1 MKWIPIIIMLS
12 LSITLSAEIIT
23 DGHLGQTVVLK
34 GPDYRIEAQLGQQYG
49 NHLFHSFQEFNINSG
64 EQATF
69 LGSKHINTLIARV
82 TGGHPSYL
90 NGLLRSNIPE
100 IYFINPYG
108 LTFGA
113 EAQLDIPGSFHASTA
128 DSIYFQDGGEFNARQ
143 PTQSLLTTAPISA
156 FGFLTATPAALT
168 VAHAK
173 LKVPTTATLSLTGG
187 ELNIQHATLSAE
199 AGRLALASFAGASR
213 VKLNPFSTTAA
224 NGPLTVEQTEIRA
237 VSGGQIYIH
246 AGQLKFRQSH
256 LTNDNVALL
265 QPKAI
270 EIRAQNIDLE
280 GSTISTTSWGSGAAG
295 SIRLQ
300 ATDSIRLSGFVPPEG
315 QGSFIAANAHHR
327 GNGGQIQI
335 YTKRLQLLDGAKI
348 SSFTLNEGQGGQI
361 QITADHI
368 LLTGADRQPFPSMIT
383 TATKGQ
389 GDGGDIDLTADEL
402 HLNDGALI
410 FADSMGRGQ
419 SGNINL
425 TVKGLARL
433 TGETQNGFV
442 SAITAS
448 SHGVTAQAGS
458 GGHIHLHAGQ
468 LQLRQGAQIRTATF
482 GSAPGGQ
489 ITIEVDNSASF
500 VAKSRQGYPSGIF
513 ASSEAQGNAGLIV
526 LAVGHYL
533 RMQDSA
539 IHTSAQQ
546 ADGGDIHL
554 KTLNYLY
561 MTQSEITTSVSQA
574 FGNGGNIVLTPE
586 FIILD
591 DSQIIAQAK
600 KGRGGNIDITTT
612 GIYTFSQEP
621 LKKLIN
627 AASELGVDG
636 VVAIST
642 PETHVE
648 ENLVILSSQFL
659 ENEQINS
666 LCKHLSELP
675 AYSFIVVPLKG
686 NSLTPGGLQGID

>member
-12 LSITLSAEIIT
+12 LPTTLGAEIIT
-23 DGHLGQTVVLK
+23 DGHLGQAVALQ
-34 GPDYRIEAQLGQQYG
+34 GPHYRIEAQLGQQYG
-49 NHLFHSFQEFNINSG
+49 NNLFHSFQEFNINSG

-69 LGSKHINTLIARV
+69 LGPKTINTLIARV
-82 TGGHPSYL
+82 TGGHPSHL
-90 NGLLRSNIPE
+90 NGLLRSSIPE

-108 LTFGA
+108 LTFDA
-113 EAQLDIPGSFHASTA
+113 KAQLDIQGSFHASTA
-128 DSIYFQDGGEFNARQ
+128 DTIYFQDGGEFNARQ

-168 VAHAK
+168 VAHAE

-187 ELNIQHATLSAE
+187 ELNIHHATLSAE
-199 AGRLALASFAGASR
+199 AGHLALASFAKANS
-213 VKLNPFSTTAA
+213 VTLNPFATTTAD
-224 NGPLTVEQTEIRA
+224 GPLTVEQTEIRA
-237 VSGGQIYIH
+237 VSGGHIYIH
-246 AGQLKFRQSH
+246 AGQFKFRQSH
-256 LTNDNVALL
+256 ITNDNVAFP

-270 EIRAQNIDLE
+270 EIRAQDIYLE
-280 GSTISTTSWGSGAAG
+280 GSTISSTSWGSGAAG
-295 SIRLQ
+295 PIRLQ
-300 ATDSIRLSGFVPPEG
+300 ATDSIQLSGFVPPEG
-315 QGSFIAANAHHR
+315 QGSFIAANARHR
-327 GNGGQIQI
+327 GNGGDIDI
-335 YTKRLQLLDGAKI
+335 HTTRLQLLDGAKI
-348 SSFTLNEGQGGQI
+348 SSFTLNEGQGGHL
-361 QITADHI
+361 QITADYI
-368 LLTGADRQPFPSMIT
+368 LLAGADRHPFPSMIT
-383 TATKGQ
+383 TATNSQ
-389 GDGGDIDLTADEL
+389 GNGGNIDLTAGEL
-402 HLNDGALI
+402 HLSEGALI
-410 FADSMGRGQ
+410 FADSIGRGR

-433 TGETQNGFV
+433 TGESQNGFV

-448 SHGVTAQAGS
+448 SHGVAAQAGA
-458 GGHIHLHAGQ
+458 GGHIYLHAGQ

-482 GSAPGGQ
+482 GSAPGGH
-489 ITIEVDNSASF
+489 ITIEVDNNASF
-500 VAKSRQGYPSGIF
+500 FAKSRQGYPSGIF
-513 ASSEAQGNAGLIV
+513 ASSEAQGDAGLIV
-526 LAVGHYL
+526 LAVGQYL

-539 IHTSAQQ
+539 IQTSAQQ

-554 KTLNYLY
+554 KALNYIYL
-561 MTQSEITTSVSQA
+561 TQSEISTSVSQA

-621 LKKLIN
+621 LKKRIN

-648 ENLVILSSQFL
+648 ESLVILSSQFM
-659 ENEQINS
+659 ENEQIHA
-666 LCKHLSELP
+666 LCEHLSELP
-675 AYSFIVVPLKG
+675 AYSFI
-686 NSLTPGGLQGID
+686 